1 MDKNNKDYFLIKVI
15 FLFFHE
21 LAHYRRFTEAAGSD
35 SSKNSPFIK
44 SLNSQ
49 HYKTT
54 KQREMGEVFENLL
67 ASVKL
72 LFLKL
77 SEFLHF
83 CIYFIY

>member
-1 MDKNNKDYFLIKVI
+1 
-15 FLFFHE
+15 LFFHE
-21 LAHYRRFTEAAGSD
+21 LAQNKRFTEAAGSD
-35 SSKNSPFIK
+35 SWKNSPFIK

-49 HYKTT
+49 HYKTS

-77 SEFLHF
+77 YEFLHF
-83 CIYFIY
+83 YICFIN